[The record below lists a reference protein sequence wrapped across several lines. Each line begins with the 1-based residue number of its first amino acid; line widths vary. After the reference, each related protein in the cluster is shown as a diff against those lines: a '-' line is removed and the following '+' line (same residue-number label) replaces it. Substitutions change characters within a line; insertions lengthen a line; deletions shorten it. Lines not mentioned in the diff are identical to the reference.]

1 MMFALFK
8 MNYLKPDPTL
18 RNGYKDP
25 KHLARV
31 AQLPCALCFFLGEKQ
46 TTRTTVHHF
55 HGGGMGKKASDRRV
69 TSLCDLHHQKGEFA
83 FHHIGRVAFEEK
95 FGIDQE
101 GLIEI
106 TNRML
111 KND

>member
-1 MMFALFK
+1 
-8 MNYLKPDPTL
+8 MNYLKAPKEL

-31 AQLPCALCFFLGEKQ
+31 GQLCCSLCFFLGEKQ
-46 TTRTTVHHF
+46 KTRTTVHHF
-55 HGGGMGKKASDRRV
+55 HGRGMGKKASDRRV
-69 TSLCDLHHQKGEFA
+69 ISLCDAHHQSGEFA

-106 TNRML
+106 TNKML
-111 KND
+111 SYEK

>member
-1 MMFALFK
+1 
-8 MNYLKPDPTL
+8 MNLLKPDPKF

-31 AQLPCALCFFLGEKQ
+31 AQLGCSLCFFLNEKQ
-46 TTRTTVHHF
+46 TSRTAVHHF
-55 HGGGMGKKASDRRV
+55 HGGGMGKKASDLRV
-69 TSLCDLHHQKGEFA
+69 MALCDLHHQKGEFA
-83 FHHIGRVAFEEK
+83 FHHIGRIAFEEK

-111 KND
+111 KYAGN

>member
-1 MMFALFK
+1 
-8 MNYLKPDPTL
+8 MNLLKPDETL

-31 AQLPCALCFFLGEKQ
+31 GNLGCSLCFFLGVKQ
-46 TTRTTVHHF
+46 TSRTAVHHY
-55 HGGGMGKKASDRRV
+55 HGGGMGKKASDLRV
-69 TSLCDLHHQKGEFA
+69 MSLCDLHHQKGEFA

-106 TNRML
+106 TNKML
-111 KND
+111 EDKNNANI

>member
-1 MMFALFK
+1 
-8 MNYLKPDPTL
+8 MNYLKPEKKY

-31 AQLPCALCFFLGEKQ
+31 GNLPCSLCYFLGQKQ
-46 TTRTTVHHF
+46 KTRTTVHHY
-55 HGGGMGKKASDRRV
+55 HGGGMGKKASDLKV
-69 TSLCDLHHQKGEFA
+69 MSLCDDHHQKGEFA

-101 GLIEI
+101 GLIKI
-106 TNRML
+106 TNKML
-111 KND
+111 EYEI